1 MTKESKVSAYRFSS
15 KTINMLEKLVAH
27 ENSKVTNKKNN
38 VVINEREI
46 VERAIETLYYQ
57 TFSDSVVQAIMPR
70 IWSEVSNKTN
80 IMIEPLVLRFA
91 QVLNIITATEEVNRE
106 MIAVLMRQAGFDIE
120 PLYRPN
126 NIFNL
131 TVEDEIIFE
140 TFSEAIDKK
149 SREQICSQGEKY
161 EQE

>member
-1 MTKESKVSAYRFSS
+1 MTKESKVSAYRFKS
-15 KTINMLEKLVAH
+15 KTINMLGKLVAH
-27 ENSKVTNKKNN
+27 ENAKVTNKKNN
-38 VVINEREI
+38 VVYNEREL

-57 TFSDSVVQAIMPR
+57 TFSDNVMQAIMPR
-70 IWSEVSNKTN
+70 IWSEVSNKTS

-91 QVLNIITATEEVNRE
+91 QVLNLITATEEVNRE

-126 NIFNL
+126 NIYNL
-131 TVEDEIIFE
+131 TVEDEIIFD
-140 TFSEAIDKK
+140 TFNAAIDKK
-149 SREQICSQGEKY
+149 RREQICSQGENH